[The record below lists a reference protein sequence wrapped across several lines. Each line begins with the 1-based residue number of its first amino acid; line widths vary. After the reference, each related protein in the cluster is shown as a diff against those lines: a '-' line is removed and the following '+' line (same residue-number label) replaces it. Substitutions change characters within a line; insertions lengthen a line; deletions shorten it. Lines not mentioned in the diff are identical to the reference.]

1 LQLSFTKEQELIRDT
16 LRAFSKKEIGPV
28 AAAMDREHRF
38 PSEILEK
45 LKPLGFLGAL
55 IPPEYG
61 GAGIDKVAY
70 CLGLEEI
77 AYGCASTSVT
87 VAVHTSVATSP
98 ILGAATS
105 DQKQEFLPPLASGD
119 KLGAFA
125 VTEPGAG
132 SDLAGLQTSARREGN
147 DYVVD
152 GSKVF
157 ITNGTYAG
165 QYIVAAR
172 TGKDPHKGLSLFVV
186 DRKTDG
192 LQIGGHEEKMGLN
205 ASDTARLSF
214 EGMHVHKDRMLG
226 KEGDGFKILVSTLNA
241 SRLGIGSQAL
251 GIARRA
257 LDESLH
263 YAKQRKQFGVPL
275 AQHQMIQFYLAD
287 MATKIDAATL
297 MLYNAAHQEDR
308 GTLSREL
315 AAMTKVFSSEV
326 ADFVTHKAV
335 QIHGGNGYIK
345 DYVVERLLRDAR
357 VTRIYEGTSEI
368 QRGIIGKALTRA

>member
-1 LQLSFTKEQELIRDT
+1 
-16 LRAFSKKEIGPV
+16 
-28 AAAMDREHRF
+28 
-38 PSEILEK
+38 
-45 LKPLGFLGAL
+45 
-55 IPPEYG
+55 
-61 GAGIDKVAY
+61 
-70 CLGLEEI
+70 
-77 AYGCASTSVT
+77 
-87 VAVHTSVATSP
+87 
-98 ILGAATS
+98 
-105 DQKQEFLPPLASGD
+105 
-119 KLGAFA
+119 
-125 VTEPGAG
+125 
-132 SDLAGLQTSARREGN
+132 
-147 DYVVD
+147 
-152 GSKVF
+152 
-157 ITNGTYAG
+157 
-165 QYIVAAR
+165 
-172 TGKDPHKGLSLFVV
+172 
-186 DRKTDG
+186 
-192 LQIGGHEEKMGLN
+192 
-205 ASDTARLSF
+205 
-214 EGMHVHKDRMLG
+214 MHVHKDRMLG